1 MVPFDFFSMFWC
13 KKFDDFLAK
22 TLVEFILKNKNF
34 PTFWLQKQQN
44 LSKKKK
50 ALNDSRSK
58 PTIV

>member
-1 MVPFDFFSMFWC
+1 MVPFGLFSMYRC

-22 TLVEFILKNKNF
+22 TLVEFTLKKTKF